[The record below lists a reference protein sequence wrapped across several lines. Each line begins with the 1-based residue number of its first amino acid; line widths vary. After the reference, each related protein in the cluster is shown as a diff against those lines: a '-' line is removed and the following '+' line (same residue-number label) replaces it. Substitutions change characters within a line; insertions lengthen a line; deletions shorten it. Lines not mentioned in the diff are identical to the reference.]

1 MDENVCENNDERI
14 YSDSDTIENIV
25 EKSMMVAF

>member
-1 MDENVCENNDERI
+1 MDENVCKNNDESI

-25 EKSMMVAF
+25 EKRMVVAF